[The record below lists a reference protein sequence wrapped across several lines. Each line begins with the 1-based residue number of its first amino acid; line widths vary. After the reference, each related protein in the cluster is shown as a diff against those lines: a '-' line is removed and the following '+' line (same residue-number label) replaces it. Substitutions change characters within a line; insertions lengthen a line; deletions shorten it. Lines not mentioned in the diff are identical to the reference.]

1 MSPFSSHHHRAP
13 RIFGTV
19 SFATV
24 DALTLGA
31 VHDTD
36 AVNWGAD
43 EEPVPFTLTGV
54 GVKDAVVLLTRT
66 LGCVAF
72 ACWSGLLLVLGAY
85 HQSVVTPTGKVYFA

>member
-1 MSPFSSHHHRAP
+1 MSPSSSHHHRAP
-13 RIFGTV
+13 RIFGAV
-19 SFATV
+19 SFPAV
-24 DALTLGA
+24 DALVFGA

-43 EEPVPFTLTGV
+43 EEPVAFTLTGV

-72 ACWSGLLLVLGAY
+72 AC
-85 HQSVVTPTGKVYFA
+85 